1 MTPPLKN
8 PGYAPEVYLKESFCE
23 FILGLLAVIVV
34 KSPGTQIQT
43 E

>member
-1 MTPPLKN
+1 MTKN
-8 PGYAPEVYLKESFCE
+8 MIQWNVYWVYLKESFCE

-34 KSPGTQIQT
+34 KSPGTQIET